1 MAASP
6 VNVEG
11 KSGDITSRYAL
22 GSAMDQ
28 LVGNPKQILCLDG
41 PTKLI
46 LEREYAQ
53 LPFSYYADS
62 ESIAKALNPNESYIF
77 FAGEHRMPFI
87 EQYAR
92 RIGLI

>member
-1 MAASP
+1 MYGREPSHFVGDFLESNGVKVDFVRTPSAEGIVAASP

-11 KSGDITSRYAL
+11 KSIIITSRYAL

-46 LEREYAQ
+46 LEREYARI
-53 LPFSYYADS
+53 PF
-62 ESIAKALNPNESYIF
+62 
-77 FAGEHRMPFI
+77 
-87 EQYAR
+87 
-92 RIGLI
+92 LILCGQ